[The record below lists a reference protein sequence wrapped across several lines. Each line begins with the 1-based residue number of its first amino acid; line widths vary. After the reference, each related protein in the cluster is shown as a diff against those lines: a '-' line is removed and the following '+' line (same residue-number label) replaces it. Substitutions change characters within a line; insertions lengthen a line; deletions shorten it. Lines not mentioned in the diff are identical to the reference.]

1 MEDTMAITDLIIEGV
16 ETAGPSAT
24 VEALAM
30 RMAEAGVGSIIIEEN
45 MKPVGIVTDRDI
57 ATRVDARDTTAS
69 SATARDIMTP
79 DPVTVTNDAG
89 LLEVTNAMAD
99 ASVRRL
105 PIVNDNGTLVGI
117 ITLDD
122 VMLLLA
128 TELSNLGGVIQAES
142 PPY

>member
-1 MEDTMAITDLIIEGV
+1 MPLKDLIIEGV

-30 RMAEAGVGSIIIEEN
+30 RLAEAGIGSIVIEEE

-57 ATRVDARDTTAS
+57 AVRVDAGDRPASEVTA
-69 SATARDIMTP
+69 AEIMTE
-79 DPVTVTNDAG
+79 DPVTVRDDAG
-89 LLEVTNAMAD
+89 LLDVTDAMSEH
-99 ASVRRL
+99 SVRRI
-105 PIVNDNGTLVGI
+105 PVVNDHGTLVGI

-128 TELSNLGGVIQAES
+128 TELSDLGDVVRAES